1 MNQEAPVGR
10 RERNK
15 LEKLERITAVA
26 RELFAEKGIS
36 EVTTNEVAL
45 RAEIA
50 AGTLFLYA
58 KTKGELLLL
67 AQNASYAEAHQL
79 GLEAAGK
86 HKEPV
91 AAILAL
97 IKPIIA
103 CNREHVE
110 NGRTYLQEVV
120 FGASSGGYRQQAIE
134 SMAETERAVAE
145 IAARSTAHHDELGV
159 NRARAAMAILFLTLS
174 SPLNLAMS
182 VDELLDEIKAQL
194 VTLFRFEA

>member
-1 MNQEAPVGR
+1 MSTEAPVGR

-26 RELFAEKGIS
+26 RELFAEKGIH

-45 RAEIA
+45 RADIA

-67 AQNASYAEAHQL
+67 AQNASYAEAHEL
-79 GLEAAGK
+79 GAEAASRISD
-86 HKEPV
+86 PS

-97 IKPIIA
+97 MKPIIV

-120 FGASSGGYRQQAIE
+120 FGASSDGYRKEAIGL
-134 SMAETERAVAE
+134 MAETERAVAE
-145 IAARSTAHHDELGV
+145 IAARSTGGHDSLAV
-159 NRARAAMAILFLTLS
+159 NQARAAMAILFLTLS
-174 SPLNLAMS
+174 SPLNVVKS
-182 VDELLDEIKAQL
+182 VEELLAELEIQL
-194 VTLFRFEA
+194 RLLFV

>member
-1 MNQEAPVGR
+1 MSTEAPVGR

-26 RELFAEKGIS
+26 RELFAEKGMH

-45 RAEIA
+45 RADIA

-67 AQNASYAEAHQL
+67 AQNASYAEAHEL
-79 GLEAAGK
+79 GVEAASRISD
-86 HKEPV
+86 PS

-97 IKPIIA
+97 MKPIIV

-120 FGASSGGYRQQAIE
+120 FGASSDGYRKDAIGL
-134 SMAETERAVAE
+134 MAETERAVAE
-145 IAARSTAHHDELGV
+145 IAARSTGGHDSLAV
-159 NRARAAMAILFLTLS
+159 NQARAAMAILFLTLS
-174 SPLNLAMS
+174 SPLNVVKS
-182 VDELLDEIKAQL
+182 VEELLAELEIQL
-194 VTLFRFEA
+194 RLLFV

>member
-1 MNQEAPVGR
+1 MSTEAPVGR

-26 RELFAEKGIS
+26 RELFAEKGIH

-67 AQNASYAEAHQL
+67 AQNASYAEAHEVGMQ
-79 GLEAAGK
+79 ASAK

-97 IKPIIA
+97 MKPIIV

-120 FGASSGGYRQQAIE
+120 FGASSDGYRQEAIGL
-134 SMAETERAVAE
+134 MAETERAVAE
-145 IAARSTAHHDELGV
+145 IAARTTDDRDALGA
-159 NRARAAMAILFLTLS
+159 NRARAAMSILFLTLS
-174 SPLNLAMS
+174 SPLNVVKS
-182 VDELLDEIKAQL
+182 VEELLAELEIQL
-194 VTLFRFEA
+194 RLLFV

>member
-1 MNQEAPVGR
+1 LNQEAPVGR

-67 AQNASYAEAHQL
+67 AQNASYAEAHEVGMHASAKL
-79 GLEAAGK
+79 LD
-86 HKEPV
+86 PV

-97 IKPIIA
+97 LKPIII
-103 CNREHVE
+103 CNRDHVE

-120 FGASSGGYRQQAIE
+120 FGISNDGHRQEAIKL
-134 SMAETERAVAE
+134 MTETERAVAS
-145 IAARSTAHHDELGV
+145 IAAQRTDDRDALGD

-174 SPLNLAMS
+174 SPLNVAKS
-182 VDELLDEIKAQL
+182 VEDLVAELEIQL
-194 VTLFRFEA
+194 RLLFV

>member
-1 MNQEAPVGR
+1 MSTEAPVGR

-26 RELFAEKGIS
+26 RELFAEKGIH

-45 RAEIA
+45 RADIA

-67 AQNASYAEAHQL
+67 AQNASYAEAHEQ
-79 GLEAAGK
+79 GLKASAK

-97 IKPIIA
+97 MKPIIV

-120 FGASSGGYRQQAIE
+120 FGASSDGYRQEAIGL
-134 SMAETERAVAE
+134 MAETERAVAE
-145 IAARSTAHHDELGV
+145 IAARSTDRHDSLAL
-159 NRARAAMAILFLTLS
+159 NRARAAMAIMFLTLS
-174 SPLNLAMS
+174 SPLNVVKSVEDLLA
-182 VDELLDEIKAQL
+182 ELETQL
-194 VTLFRFEA
+194 RLLFV

>member
-1 MNQEAPVGR
+1 MRKEAPTGR

-26 RELFAEKGIS
+26 RELFTEKGIS

-45 RAEIA
+45 RADIA

-67 AQNASYAEAHQL
+67 AQNASYAEAHEL
-79 GLEAAGK
+79 GVEAASRISD
-86 HKEPV
+86 P
-91 AAILAL
+91 APAILAL
-97 IKPIIA
+97 LKPIIE

-120 FGASSGGYRQQAIE
+120 FGASSDGYRKEAIGL
-134 SMAETERAVAE
+134 MAETERAVAE
-145 IAARSTAHHDELGV
+145 IAARITNQHDAIGV
-159 NRARAAMAILFLTLS
+159 NRAKAVMAILFITLS

-194 VTLFRFEA
+194 VTLF

>member
-1 MNQEAPVGR
+1 MSTEAPAGR

-26 RELFAEKGIS
+26 RELFAEKGIH

-45 RAEIA
+45 RADIA

-67 AQNASYAEAHQL
+67 AQNASYAEAHEQ
-79 GLEAAGK
+79 GLEASTK

-97 IKPIIA
+97 MKPIIV

-110 NGRTYLQEVV
+110 NGRNYLQEVV
-120 FGASSGGYRQQAIE
+120 FGASSDGYRQEAIGL
-134 SMAETERAVAE
+134 MAETERAVAE
-145 IAARSTAHHDELGV
+145 VAARGSDGRGALAV

-174 SPLNLAMS
+174 SPLNVVKSVEDLLA
-182 VDELLDEIKAQL
+182 ELETQL
-194 VTLFRFEA
+194 RLLFV